1 MAWNDQRLERVVSFL
16 LIAGVS
22 LAAAVVILGGICF
35 LWTHG
40 SEVPA
45 YHVFQT
51 EPQEYRSISG
61 IIHAAGPSNCRAVIQ
76 LGLLLLICTPIARV
90 ALSMAGFFLERDRT
104 YVGLTLIVLVIL
116 LYGLLAT
123 H

>member
-1 MAWNDQRLERVVSFL
+1 VAWNDQRLEKVVSLL

-22 LAAAVVILGGICF
+22 LAAAIVVLGGICF
-35 LWTHG
+35 LWKHG
-40 SEVPA
+40 SEVPT
-45 YHVFQT
+45 YHVFHS
-51 EPQEYRSISG
+51 EAQEYRSISG
-61 IIHAAGPSNCRAVIQ
+61 IIRAAGPSNCRAVIQ

-90 ALSMAGFFLERDRT
+90 AFSMVGFFLERDRT
-104 YVGLTLIVLVIL
+104 YVGLTAIVLIIL